1 MTPTSTENMKENLA
15 EAGSHLKAAAGAAGE
30 AIKGAGSAA
39 GDELRLGRA
48 NVKAELADSALAGL
62 AAAELG
68 GDAAREQMDALMD
81 KGRDLIDSASE
92 LTERAGLTLTHTH
105 RVGARWVAQVS
116 KPLVELRGAGGQAR
130 SLIRRSW
137 DAAMQVGGRLDIRL
151 TQRNGTAEL
160 TFTDTGC
167 GMTREVM
174 ERMFEANFSTKAG
187 PDETGKGG
195 SGLGLAI
202 VAAIVGHHHGRVEV
216 LETDGGGAT
225 FRVRLPLSPS

>member
-15 EAGSHLKAAAGAAGE
+15 EAGSHLKAAAGAASE

-92 LTERAGLTLTHTH
+92 LIRERPLASFGVAFAAGWL
-105 RVGARWVAQVS
+105 
-116 KPLVELRGAGGQAR
+116 
-130 SLIRRSW
+130 
-137 DAAMQVGGRLDIRL
+137 
-151 TQRNGTAEL
+151 
-160 TFTDTGC
+160 
-167 GMTREVM
+167 
-174 ERMFEANFSTKAG
+174 
-187 PDETGKGG
+187 
-195 SGLGLAI
+195 
-202 VAAIVGHHHGRVEV
+202 VAALTRR
-216 LETDGGGAT
+216 D
-225 FRVRLPLSPS
+225 R